1 MNSVV
6 CNIFFICMV
15 ELWIFGVN
23 IVWIFGYVM
32 GSKNSL
38 FYGRGNWLF
47 VGGGVI
53 NNSSKNDSV
62 GIIMCFFCYYNYLM
76 YVKIFFY
83 VKFILGY
90 VYVRLGFV
98 V

>member
-38 FYGRGNWLF
+38 FYGRG
-47 VGGGVI
+47 
-53 NNSSKNDSV
+53 D
-62 GIIMCFFCYYNYLM
+62 
-76 YVKIFFY
+76 
-83 VKFILGY
+83 
-90 VYVRLGFV
+90 
-98 V
+98 